1 LPVHWLV
8 ALLLLVLASPVPVA
22 AQDEG
27 RGLKLLHMQGC
38 TGCHSLDGRDGVG
51 PTLAG
56 RLGGDARVVEAG
68 VERTRPFDAAYV
80 ADSLRA
86 PNDAVARGYPSGVM
100 PAYVLTDEQL
110 AAVLAALAALPTAPS
125 GAPWVPY
132 ALELAALAAAL
143 VGIGWWRRRATRGR

>member
-1 LPVHWLV
+1 LPVRRLV
-8 ALLLLVLASPVPVA
+8 AQLLLVLATPVPAA

-56 RLGGDARVVEAG
+56 RLGGEAQVVEAG

-80 ADSLRA
+80 AESLRA
-86 PNDAVARGYPSGVM
+86 PTDAVARGYPSGVM
-100 PAYVLTDEQL
+100 PAYALTDEQL
-110 AAVLAALAALPTAPS
+110 AAVLAALAALPAAPAS
-125 GAPWVPY
+125 APWVPY
-132 ALELAALAAAL
+132 AMELLALAAAL
-143 VGIGWWRRRATRGR
+143 VGVGWWRRRATRGR